1 MKKTEKDTRSKNLID
16 NIKTITVFYKILDSY
31 CHGFSKFFVYI

>member
-16 NIKTITVFYKILDSY
+16 NIKTINIYRNYFNRY
-31 CHGFSKFFVYI
+31 